1 MIVTNELPNN
11 AVTFWY
17 DINQPRRNQGKQ
29 EALERWKTWKKE
41 HQEPMVRSK
50 GNPRSKGDKLREMWH
65 SIHHISGERSDG
77 KADNLFICE
86 SDKQHENLE
95 LQLKQLQIELV
106 KSGAIGF
113 SLGAKKYYVTW
124 KPLADFIS
132 QWRAKN
138 EQSS

>member
-29 EALERWKTWKKE
+29 EALQRWKTWKKE
-41 HQEPMVRSK
+41 HQELMVRSK
-50 GNPRSKGDKLREMWH
+50 GNPCSKRDKLREMWH

-86 SDKQHENLE
+86 SDRQHENLE

-113 SLGAKKYYVTW
+113 SFGAKKYYITW
-124 KPLADFIS
+124 KPLADFIK

-138 EQSS
+138 EQGS

>member
-1 MIVTNELPNN
+1 MIISDGLPDG
-11 AVTFWY
+11 AITFWY
-17 DINQPRRNQGKQ
+17 DTKQPRRNEGKQ
-29 EALERWKTWKKE
+29 EALQRWKTWKKE
-41 HQEPMVRSK
+41 HNESMVRSE
-50 GNPRSKGDKLREMWH
+50 GNPRSKKDKSREMWH
-65 SIHHISGERSDG
+65 SLHHISGERSDG

-106 KSGAIGF
+106 NSGAIGF

-138 EQSS
+138 ATQ